1 MSFRIED
8 KLYIRTENLLQ
19 FNEFLNNHSAKK
31 LFEPRIIKSLYFDNS
46 KFDMY
51 SDSIEGS
58 VPRKK
63 IRIREYP
70 NTSDKK
76 YYLEIKTS
84 SVEGRFKTREIIDHK
99 KFLFFQKF
107 GYLDKMYGTCLPNF
121 FVSYEREYFKIEDV
135 RISIDKKITYTDF
148 FTKKIY
154 SDDKTIV
161 ELKTSINKNQDDL
174 AKTFPFQK
182 IRFSKYCYAVENL
195 N

>member
-31 LFEPRIIKSLYFDNS
+31 LFEPRIIKSLYFDNL

-135 RISIDKKITYTDF
+135 RISIDKKITYTNF